1 MQYAYYITR
10 WTSRNMFSCGKKW
23 FFLNVNFGKFEPE
36 NAGKI
41 QRKIRKYSPKRRK
54 EGRASELVTMG
65 GGGRGTH
72 RPTQLFPIYIYIYI
86 YMDIYGYIRHSI
98 LMILLERGSPPACCL
113 ECGLPGV
120 GPSFRPLLRQASVFS
135 TLEAT
140 IDCGLTRLVGGGIEP
155 GFQFRPGLLNHR
167 TIHTSVYFSRP
178 VTWEPTNQWV
188 SECVLYIHSSQAK
201 CPEVSSLPLYHW
213 STHGIAVVGFWS
225 WDGMHEFGMVQS
237 SQVVHSSILYVSLS
251 CRIILL
257 KSSFVC

>member
-1 MQYAYYITR
+1 MR
-10 WTSRNMFSCGKKW
+10 GRFNE
-23 FFLNVNFGKFEPE
+23 KFA
-36 NAGKI
+36 NILQKGG
-41 QRKIRKYSPKRRK
+41 RK
-54 EGRASELVTMG
+54 EGLVNLWPWAGEG
-65 GGGRGTH
+65 GGLTG
-72 RPTQLFPIYIYIYI
+72 PPSCSPYIYIYL
-86 YMDIYGYIRHSI
+86 YIYGYIRHSI